1 MRLLHRGVAGSAIRT
16 VRQAMSLLKTHQID
30 FRILDRPDVP
40 VRKVAAGETI
50 ILEGGVAHEMFL
62 LRKGRAEIRVKDQPI
77 EDVGPGGIFGEM
89 ALIDQSP
96 RSATVVALEDTEIIP
111 INERLFV
118 ILVQDA
124 PYFALDVMRTLVE
137 RIRAMNRRI

>member
-1 MRLLHRGVAGSAIRT
+1 
-16 VRQAMSLLKTHQID
+16 MSLLKTHQID
-30 FRILDRPDVP
+30 FHILDRPDVP

-50 ILEGGVAHEMFL
+50 ILEGGVAQEMFL

-77 EDVGPGGIFGEM
+77 EEVGPGGIFGEM

-96 RSATVVALEDTEIIP
+96 RSATVVALEDTEIIA

>member
-1 MRLLHRGVAGSAIRT
+1 
-16 VRQAMSLLKTHQID
+16 MSLLKTHQID
-30 FRILDRPDVP
+30 FRILDRSEVP

-50 ILEGGVAHEMFL
+50 VLEGASAEEMFL
-62 LRKGRAEIRVKDQPI
+62 VRKGRAEIRVKDLPV
-77 EDVGPGGIFGEM
+77 EEVSAGGIFGEM

-96 RSATVVALEDTEIIP
+96 RSATVVAREDTEIIP

>member
-1 MRLLHRGVAGSAIRT
+1 MT
-16 VRQAMSLLKTHQID
+16 FLKSHQID

-40 VRKVAAGETI
+40 VRKVAAAETI
-50 ILEGGVAHEMFL
+50 ISEGGAAHEMFL
-62 LRKGRAEIRVKDQPI
+62 LRKGRAEIRVKDHPV
-77 EDVGPGGIFGEM
+77 EVVGPGGIFGEM

-96 RSATVVALEDTEIIP
+96 RSATVIATEDSEIIP
-111 INERLFV
+111 IDERLFV

-137 RIRAMNRRI
+137 RIRAMNRRM

>member
-1 MRLLHRGVAGSAIRT
+1 
-16 VRQAMSLLKTHQID
+16 MSLLKTHQID
-30 FRILDRPDVP
+30 FRILDRPEVP

-62 LRKGRAEIRVKDQPI
+62 VRKGRAEIRVKDQPV
-77 EDVGPGGIFGEM
+77 EEVGPGGIFGEM

-96 RSATVVALEDTEIIP
+96 RSATVVAVEDAEIIP

>member
-1 MRLLHRGVAGSAIRT
+1 MT
-16 VRQAMSLLKTHQID
+16 LLKSHQID

-40 VRKVAAGETI
+40 VRKVAAGETVI
-50 ILEGGVAHEMFL
+50 AEGGVAHEMFL
-62 LRKGRAEIRVKDQPI
+62 LRKGRAEIRVKDQPV
-77 EDVGPGGIFGEM
+77 EEVGPGGIFGEM
-89 ALIDQSP
+89 ALIDQST
-96 RSATVVALEDTEIIP
+96 RSANVVAIEDSEVIP
-111 INERLFV
+111 IDERLFV

>member
-1 MRLLHRGVAGSAIRT
+1 
-16 VRQAMSLLKTHQID
+16 MSLLKTHQID
-30 FRILDRPDVP
+30 FGILDRSDVP

-50 ILEGGVAHEMFL
+50 IREGGVANEMYL
-62 LRKGRAEIRVKDQPI
+62 VRKGRAEIRVKDQPV
-77 EDVGPGGIFGEM
+77 EEVGPGGIFGEM

-96 RSATVVALEDTEIIP
+96 RSATVVAREDTEIIAV
-111 INERLFV
+111 NERLFV

>member
-77 EDVGPGGIFGEM
+77 EEVGPGGIFGEM

>member
-77 EDVGPGGIFGEM
+77 EEVGPGGIFGEM

-96 RSATVVALEDTEIIP
+96 RSATVVALEDTEIIA

>member
-1 MRLLHRGVAGSAIRT
+1 
-16 VRQAMSLLKTHQID
+16 MSLLKTHRVD

-50 ILEGGVAHEMFL
+50 IAEGGVAHEMFL
-62 LRKGRAEIRVKDQPI
+62 LRKGRAEIRVKDHPV
-77 EDVGPGGIFGEM
+77 EEVETGGIFGEM

-96 RSATVVALEDTEIIP
+96 RSATVVALEDSEIIP
-111 INERLFV
+111 IDERLFV

-137 RIRAMNRRI
+137 RIRAMNRRMPTLG

>member
-1 MRLLHRGVAGSAIRT
+1 
-16 VRQAMSLLKTHQID
+16 MSVLKTHTID
-30 FRILDRPDVP
+30 FRILDKPDVP

-50 ILEGGVAHEMFL
+50 ILEGGAANEMFL
-62 LRKGRAEIRVKDQPI
+62 VRKGRAEIRVKDMPI
-77 EDVGPGGIFGEM
+77 EEVGPGGIFGEM

-96 RSATVVALEDTEIIP
+96 RSATVVAAEDTEIVP

-124 PYFALDVMRTLVE
+124 PYFALDVMRTLVA
-137 RIRAMNRRI
+137 RIRAMNQRM